1 VLRDDDKARPVF
13 STTRVAKP
21 VPAPLKPKFVAK
33 AKSR

>member
-21 VPAPLKPKFVAK
+21 TPAPVKAKVVAK
-33 AKSR
+33 KAR